1 MFDLF
6 DIHEK
11 ILIYYIKQITYYP
24 NINNILYVRI
34 VNKSFKKKINYAILN
49 YKELIFKLNN
59 KDFINL
65 KLSDYDNLNLFY
77 RNKLKIKINKYVE
90 FYSNYINL
98 YLILCINDN
107 IYNAYET
114 KMMIYN
120 TIYTIRSRKLIF
132 ELLEKED
139 KNFKKIIDKNIKY
152 ELIYEKCKNIKYY
165 YKDINNFKKNIN
177 YALGLKN

>member
-1 MFDLF
+1 MFDIDLF

-11 ILIYYIKQITYYP
+11 ILINYIRQITYCP
-24 NINNILYVRI
+24 NINNILCVRI
-34 VNKSFKKKINYAILN
+34 VNKSFKNQINYAILN
-49 YKELIFKLNN
+49 YKELIFKLNK

-65 KLSDYDNLNLFY
+65 KLSHFDNLNLFY
-77 RNKLKIKINKYVE
+77 RNELKINKYIE

-107 IYNAYET
+107 IYNAYQT

-120 TIYTIRSRKLIF
+120 TIYIIRSRKLIF

-139 KNFKKIIDKNIKY
+139 KNFKEIIDKNIKY
-152 ELIYEKCKNIKYY
+152 ELIYKKCKNIKYY

-177 YALGLKN
+177 FALGLKN

>member
-1 MFDLF
+1 MFDIDLF

-11 ILIYYIKQITYYP
+11 ILINYIRQITYNP
-24 NINNILYVRI
+24 DINNILCVRI

-49 YKELIFKLNN
+49 YKELIFKLN
-59 KDFINL
+59 KKYFINL
-65 KLSDYDNLNLFY
+65 KLSNYDNLNLFY
-77 RNKLKIKINKYVE
+77 RNKLKINKYIE

-165 YKDINNFKKNIN
+165 
-177 YALGLKN
+177 